1 MTKAPRAAKAVRPPA
16 KQPRVIDLLPIG
28 GTAALWL
35 DRLMCE
41 VGAWE
46 ASNKP
51 FMLAIEWSATPGAGA
66 SLYELREVCPDGLV
80 CAVLPQHPTLAGT
93 LVFIPLAS
101 IGSCS
106 LRDMPPTDG
115 GAP

>member
-1 MTKAPRAAKAVRPPA
+1 MTKAPRATKAVMPPA
-16 KQPRVIDLLPIG
+16 KQPRVMDFLPIRD
-28 GTAALWL
+28 TETSWV
-35 DRLMCE
+35 DRLMLDVGDWE
-41 VGAWE
+41 VADR
-46 ASNKP
+46 P

-66 SLYELREVCPDGLV
+66 SLYELREICPDGLV